1 MQIFLLFFF
10 LFFHRKKKAK
20 NDRSVPLSFD
30 FSGPYWVSRVGGDL
44 VVGRAAKAKME
55 DRKEKKKK
63 KKKKKNQV
71 GVAPPAPTTRARLLV
86 FHCPKS
92 TGTGPGTHG
101 PWVDPHGATEL
112 EKKKMEGHQKKN
124 KDTPTETRERK
135 KKRSSTLSS
144 IASSR
149 NRPEIKKKRERTARR
164 RYEAPFINDESND
177 GELGKGEGVATP
189 PTTHHPL
196 FRPPGIV
203 TFHII
208 TSIKFIGSRRN
219 RFYS

>member
-63 KKKKKNQV
+63 KKKNQV

-112 EKKKMEGHQKKN
+112 EKKKKDGRPPKKKN

-208 TSIKFIGSRRN
+208 TSIKFIGSGRN